1 MGESIAIL
9 RDGAVI
15 QQGNPQDII
24 LHPADDY
31 IFDFVKDIN
40 RSRVIEAKSVMTPG
54 ESVDGPS
61 LPHDLVLEEAL
72 PIVSA
77 AKLNQANVVDADG
90 QEAIGSIRLSQIV
103 AGIARPA
110 ESGDQGERYR

>member
-1 MGESIAIL
+1 MGDSIAIL

-15 QQGNPQDII
+15 QQGNPQEII

-40 RSRVIEAKSVMTPG
+40 RSRVIESKSVMTPG
-54 ESVDGPS
+54 DSVDGPS

-72 PIVSA
+72 QIVSA
-77 AKLNQANVVDADG
+77 SQLKQANVVDADG
-90 QEAIGSIRLSQIV
+90 EVIGSISLNQIID
-103 AGIARPA
+103 GIARPVEA
-110 ESGDQGERYR
+110 SDQDQKYR